1 MQPLNYKINN
11 LKNIFMNMKKYWML
25 KKNEIEHKYQP
36 ENWRLEDHG
45 YKEWFAVEES
55 NDTTLEDNEKEKL
68 ADLPPIPPLE
78 EDKEKV
84 KEGAEVKMLNLNK
97 LLTRT
102 PVILAQIKAGI
113 NS

>member
-1 MQPLNYKINN
+1 
-11 LKNIFMNMKKYWML
+11 ML

-36 ENWRLEDHG
+36 ANWRLEDHG

-78 EDKEKV
+78 EDEV

-102 PVILAQIKAGI
+102 PVILVQIKAWI